1 MNTADD
7 DNREDAW
14 QLRVISRCDA
24 VLNALSE
31 VLRTLKKGRKGVR
44 NEPVS
49 LRLFQESLGHATSA
63 TELLERF

>member
-1 MNTADD
+1 MNTADN

-14 QLRVISRCDA
+14 QQRVISRCDT

-31 VLRTLKKGRKGVR
+31 VLKTLRKGRKGVR

-49 LRLFQESLGHATSA
+49 LRIFQESLSHSNTGTD
-63 TELLERF
+63 LLEKF

>member
-1 MNTADD
+1 MNTADH
-7 DNREDAW
+7 DNQEDAW

-49 LRLFQESLGHATSA
+49 LRLFQESLCQANSG
-63 TELLERF
+63 TELLEKF